1 MEEDDGEVS
10 LQEQVA
16 ALQAQ
21 LLRLQNTATPMNNS
35 TGNAATN
42 GGGSATNGGVSTDVA
57 AAEIGT
63 RVKPVKNVP
72 LPIGTYTMSPSEF
85 RTYMKDVKDCQ
96 ILNQH
101 SDRQIVMK
109 MRLKMDT
116 DLKRAVDITYGTHW
130 D

>member
-1 MEEDDGEVS
+1 MEDDDGEVS

-21 LLRLQNTATPMNNS
+21 LLRLQTTAAPANNS
-35 TGNAATN
+35 TGNAANN
-42 GGGSATNGGVSTDVA
+42 GGDSANVA